1 MACRHHI
8 PELICGAA
16 CKCVYG
22 DTESPDESCFVAF
35 AKAWNGINKESYNL
49 PSITSSYLKTL
60 QSQTTDFLTEFLTS
74 EQATLRHDY
83 KELGT
88 LTLLYLGGTLPSGI
102 KIYAP
107 GAHHHARWMS
117 KIIYT
122 LKIALFRDQLGVD
135 MIQNLATFLALFYV
149 KYWFCAPN
157 PVDAPQLDLDT
168 LKLLEQAKRKVKSS
182 EMLEMID
189 AALIKL
195 KSHLWYLSERLVPFA
210 LLSHRVTTK
219 DKAEMAKEILKFRD
233 CPQVSE
239 CQQLMPEAESFGN
252 KKLKDFVGDD
262 SWTFLNLMCG
272 GEPQFL
278 SLKVAQW
285 DTDPSYQSLL
295 ETARSIK
302 VVNDSAERALG
313 MVTEYHIDRI
323 TRSEEQRGYLHQV
336 IRELRLRQKTASDGR
351 LDLSKKVM
359 KMLDYKL

>member
-1 MACRHHI
+1 
-8 PELICGAA
+8 
-16 CKCVYG
+16 
-22 DTESPDESCFVAF
+22 
-35 AKAWNGINKESYNL
+35 
-49 PSITSSYLKTL
+49 
-60 QSQTTDFLTEFLTS
+60 
-74 EQATLRHDY
+74 
-83 KELGT
+83 
-88 LTLLYLGGTLPSGI
+88 
-102 KIYAP
+102 
-107 GAHHHARWMS
+107 
-117 KIIYT
+117 
-122 LKIALFRDQLGVD
+122 
-135 MIQNLATFLALFYV
+135 
-149 KYWFCAPN
+149 
-157 PVDAPQLDLDT
+157 
-168 LKLLEQAKRKVKSS
+168 
-182 EMLEMID
+182 MID

-252 KKLKDFVGDD
+252 KKLKDFVGED

-313 MVTEYHIDRI
+313 MVTEYHID
-323 TRSEEQRGYLHQV
+323 
-336 IRELRLRQKTASDGR
+336 
-351 LDLSKKVM
+351 
-359 KMLDYKL
+359 